1 LPCGKFNKKTFTH
14 IRSKIDGLYI
24 FSSIGGK
31 KEWTMVKNQ
40 KNLSKKDATLEK
52 GSILI

>member
-1 LPCGKFNKKTFTH
+1 LPCGKFNKKTFIQ
-14 IRSKIDGLYI
+14 IRSKIDGLYV
-24 FSSIGGK
+24 FSSPERK
-31 KEWTMVKNQ
+31 KEWTMAKKQ